1 MREREQE
8 VGGEWRMCSDEYKA
22 LGWLGLK
29 SDLLTVFGE
38 ESCGGND
45 GGEQVVERQLG
56 SEGAGRELNSN
67 GDKLIVGSRDGGEFA
82 ASTDGAAA
90 AFRAK
95 SVALVSSWRSGICLL
110 RRAALQ
116 RCCGGGGRGGRG
128 TTGKRGSSFG
138 GLHGKAD
145 PEAAASACVAGFI
158 VDALLFAPGGC
169 MAVDDAGSEVAT
181 AAAADCDM
189 DVLPKLF
196 ACRAARSLAVVD
208 LVATISGCVMAVD
221 PELPSLIANVVRMC
235 PVVCVQLRNGAGLD
249 NALRPRLVASLGVG
263 RTGPEVPALREEGRP
278 ASRASVDD
286 CCCGS
291 VSRCISEV
299 QGRRVRVSAAPRRF
313 EFLKGPAEPV
323 WLRTG
328 MGTVSTCRGGPREEM
343 VSNLGAGD
351 ALGRARGR

>member
-8 VGGEWRMCSDEYKA
+8 VGGWRRMCSDEYKA

-29 SDLLTVFGE
+29 SDLLTVFGGE
-38 ESCGGND
+38 ACGGND

-67 GDKLIVGSRDGGEFA
+67 GDKLIAGSRGGGELA

-90 AFRAK
+90 AFRGK
-95 SVALVSSWRSGICLL
+95 MESVCSDEPPSKDAVVEEVGTAGAQLGKEGAPS
-110 RRAALQ
+110 AAF
-116 RCCGGGGRGGRG
+116 
-128 TTGKRGSSFG
+128 T
-138 GLHGKAD
+138 GKAD

-169 MAVDDAGSEVAT
+169 MAVDDTGSEVAT

-196 ACRAARSLAVVD
+196 ACRAAQSLAVVVVD

-249 NALRPRLVASLGVG
+249 NAVRPRLVARRWQNRPGGAGV
-263 RTGPEVPALREEGRP
+263 E
-278 ASRASVDD
+278 
-286 CCCGS
+286 
-291 VSRCISEV
+291 
-299 QGRRVRVSAAPRRF
+299 
-313 EFLKGPAEPV
+313 
-323 WLRTG
+323 
-328 MGTVSTCRGGPREEM
+328 RGGQ
-343 VSNLGAGD
+343 AC
-351 ALGRARGR
+351 

>member
-1 MREREQE
+1 MP
-8 VGGEWRMCSDEYKA
+8 GGSWIPTEISSLRGRAAEASLRSAPMVLQLLSGESVLHLFPGGAVESVCSDEPPSGDA
-22 LGWLGLK
+22 
-29 SDLLTVFGE
+29 
-38 ESCGGND
+38 
-45 GGEQVVERQLG
+45 VVEEVG
-56 SEGAGRELNSN
+56 TAGAQPG
-67 GDKLIVGSRDGGEFA
+67 KQ
-82 ASTDGAAA
+82 GAP
-90 AFRAK
+90 
-95 SVALVSSWRSGICLL
+95 S
-110 RRAALQ
+110 AAL
-116 RCCGGGGRGGRG
+116 
-128 TTGKRGSSFG
+128 T
-138 GLHGKAD
+138 GKAD
-145 PEAAASACVAGFI
+145 PEAAASACVAGFT

-235 PVVCVQLRNGAGLD
+235 PVVCVQLRNGAGWD
-249 NALRPRLVASLGVG
+249 NAVRPRLVASLGVG
-263 RTGPEVPALREEGRP
+263 RTGPEVPAVREEGRL
-278 ASRASVDD
+278 ASRASVDGS
-286 CCCGS
+286 CCGS

-328 MGTVSTCRGGPREEM
+328 MGTVSTCRVGPREKM